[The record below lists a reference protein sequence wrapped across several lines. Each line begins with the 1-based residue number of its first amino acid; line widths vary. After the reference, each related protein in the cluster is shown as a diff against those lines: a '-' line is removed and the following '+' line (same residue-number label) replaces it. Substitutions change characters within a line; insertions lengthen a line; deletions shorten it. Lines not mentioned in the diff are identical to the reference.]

1 MKYIKRILMLPFAWV
16 LWTISL
22 SIQWIRFGGN
32 LIVKAEKNVINP
44 EELLSE
50 LKRLNINLEKTN
62 IV

>member
-1 MKYIKRILMLPFAWV
+1 MLPFAWA
-16 LWTISL
+16 LWTLSL
-22 SIQWIRFGGN
+22 SIQWIRYGGN
-32 LIVKAEKNVINP
+32 LIVKAEHNVINP

>member
-62 IV
+62 N

>member
-1 MKYIKRILMLPFAWV
+1 MLPFAWV
-16 LWTISL
+16 LWTLSL

-50 LKRLNINLEKTN
+50 LKRLNINLEKDN
-62 IV
+62 KPK